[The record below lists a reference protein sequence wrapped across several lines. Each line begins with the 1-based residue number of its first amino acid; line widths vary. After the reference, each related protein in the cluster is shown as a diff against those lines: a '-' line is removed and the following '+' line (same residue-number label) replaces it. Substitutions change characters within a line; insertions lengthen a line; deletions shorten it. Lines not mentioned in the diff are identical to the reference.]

1 MTSRRSR
8 CSLTSLRSLALIASL
23 AAITVQPAPAR
34 AQSEQVRAPNGT
46 VFRSLADTSRIAAPR
61 AALARTPADRARVL
75 DLANAQVAVRQ
86 FREAIVTYT
95 TALEQSPND
104 AILLRWRGHRY
115 LALREFT
122 RARDDLE
129 RASDL
134 APELYGA
141 WFHLGLAR
149 FFLADF
155 DGAADAFRKARSL
168 AGSASE
174 RAASVDWLWSALMRS
189 GRRDEADR
197 ALSETRESAASTD
210 AYEKRIAL
218 YRGRLKPDDVVARAD
233 TASAVRATLTHG
245 VGQWSLNRG
254 DTASARRW
262 FERSLATDAWPSFGF
277 IAAEVEL
284 ARLSAR

>member
-1 MTSRRSR
+1 V
-8 CSLTSLRSLALIASL
+8 LA
-23 AAITVQPAPAR
+23 
-34 AQSEQVRAPNGT
+34 
-46 VFRSLADTSRIAAPR
+46 
-61 AALARTPADRARVL
+61 
-75 DLANAQVAVRQ
+75 LANAQVSAWQ
-86 FREAIVTYT
+86 YREAIATYT
-95 TALEQSPND
+95 AALEQSPTD

-115 LALREFT
+115 LAVREFV

-174 RAASVDWLWSALMRS
+174 RAASVDWLWSALTRS
-189 GRRDEADR
+189 GRRDDADR
-197 ALSETRESAASTD
+197 VLSEPRESAASSD

-233 TASAVRATLTHG
+233 TASMVRATLTHG
-245 VGQWSLNRG
+245 VGQWVLIRG
-254 DTASARRW
+254 DTTSARRW
-262 FERSLATDAWPSFGF
+262 FERSLATGAWPSFGF

-284 ARLSAR
+284 ARFSAR

>member
-1 MTSRRSR
+1 MISRRILR
-8 CSLTSLRSLALIASL
+8 TSSPLRSLVFVCGLTVL
-23 AAITVQPAPAR
+23 AVPSAR
-34 AQSEQVRAPNGT
+34 AQTDQVRTASGS
-46 VFRSLADTSRIAAPR
+46 VYRSLADTSRIAAPR
-61 AALARTPADRARVL
+61 AALARSPSDRARVL
-75 DLANAQVAVRQ
+75 ELANAQATARQ
-86 FREAIVTYT
+86 FREAIATYT
-95 TALEQSPND
+95 AALEQSPND
-104 AILLRWRGHRY
+104 PILLRWRGHRY
-115 LALREFT
+115 LAVREFT

-155 DGAADAFRKARSL
+155 DGATDAFRKARSL

-174 RAASVDWLWSALMRS
+174 RASSVDWLWSALSRG
-189 GRRDEADR
+189 GRRDEADQV
-197 ALSETRESAASTD
+197 LSEPREAAVSSD

-218 YRGRLKPDDVVARAD
+218 YLGRVKPDDLVARSD
-233 TASAVRATLTHG
+233 TTSVAHATLTHG
-245 VGQWSLNRG
+245 IGQWSLIRG

-262 FERSLATDAWPSFGF
+262 FTRSLATGAWPSFGF
-277 IAAEVEL
+277 IAAEVEI

>member
-1 MTSRRSR
+1 MTSRRTLRLSPLLR
-8 CSLTSLRSLALIASL
+8 TMALVCGLTVIGTPS
-23 AAITVQPAPAR
+23 AR
-34 AQSEQVRAPNGT
+34 AQSEQVRTAAGT
-46 VFRSLADTSRIAAPR
+46 VYRSLTDTARIAAAR
-61 AALARTPADRARVL
+61 TALARTPSERARVL
-75 DLANAQVAVRQ
+75 DLANAQVAAWQ
-86 FREAIVTYT
+86 YREAIATYT
-95 TALEQSPND
+95 TALQQSPND

-122 RARDDLE
+122 RAREDLE

-155 DGAADAFRKARSL
+155 DGATDAFRKARSL

-174 RAASVDWLWSALMRS
+174 RAASVDWLWSALSRS
-189 GRRDEADR
+189 GRRDEAER
-197 ALSETRESAASTD
+197 VLAEPREAAAPAD
-210 AYEKRIAL
+210 AYEKRMAL
-218 YRGRLKPDDVVARAD
+218 YRGRLTPDDILSRAD
-233 TASAVRATLTHG
+233 TASTVRATLTHG
-245 VGQWSLNRG
+245 VGQWSLIRG
-254 DTASARRW
+254 DTALARRW
-262 FERSLATDAWPSFGF
+262 FERSLTTGAWPSFGF